1 MNRAYWLL
9 SALLCVN
16 TLVTA
21 QQDSPASVAIQQ
33 IAVPCRL
40 VEDRAVQSLEKHD
53 FRTGRTIEGDDI
65 IIALNNRTD
74 VLTPSAKPFTLNRS
88 SIHRYTLPRYLSPFK
103 VYDDFRLEGRLRLA
117 KASEEPCN
125 ASLHFEF
132 SAFEW
137 SWVFAVI
144 DDGYR
149 SKFTSNGR
157 LERLYLDSISDL
169 FAKSEP

>member
-1 MNRAYWLL
+1 M
-9 SALLCVN
+9 
-16 TLVTA
+16 
-21 QQDSPASVAIQQ
+21 
-33 IAVPCRL
+33 
-40 VEDRAVQSLEKHD
+40 
-53 FRTGRTIEGDDI
+53 
-65 IIALNNRTD
+65 
-74 VLTPSAKPFTLNRS
+74 
-88 SIHRYTLPRYLSPFK
+88 
-103 VYDDFRLEGRLRLA
+103 A